1 VIQLICIDVDGTLVG
16 TSGGVLPAVWP
27 AAERARANGARLA
40 ICSGRPAFG
49 DALGYAQRLDP
60 TGWHIFQNGAS
71 VIHLETL
78 ASRSMGIAP
87 HLVSE
92 IVRQSRNGG
101 PVVELYTD
109 LEYAVEVDDTRARQ
123 HAKLLGVP
131 LALRSLDALSAPVV
145 RALWLCPPNR
155 VDAVVAAAP
164 PGLELGTATSPPMP
178 STVFINVTP
187 AGVNKAV
194 AVRTIATEYRIPLG
208 NVMYVG
214 DGHVDI
220 GPMREVGVPVAMGNG
235 EPDVK
240 AASQHIVASV
250 DDGGLVE
257 ALELA
262 LRL

>member
-1 VIQLICIDVDGTLVG
+1 LIQLICIDVDGTLVG
-16 TSGGVLPAVWP
+16 TSGGVLPDVWEV
-27 AAERARANGARLA
+27 AERVRATGARLA

-49 DALGYAQRLDP
+49 DARGYAQRLDP

-78 ASRSMGIAP
+78 ASRSVGIP
-87 HLVSE
+87 PQLVAE

-101 PVVELYTD
+101 PVAELYTD
-109 LEYAVEVDDTRARQ
+109 LEYAVEMDDARARA

-131 LALRSLDALSAPVV
+131 FQVRSLGALTGAVV
-145 RALWLCPPNR
+145 RALWLCPPER
-155 VDAVVAAAP
+155 VDAIVAAAP
-164 PGLELGTATSPPMP
+164 PSLELGTATSPPMP
-178 STVFINVTP
+178 DTVFINVTP

-194 AVRTIATEYRIPLG
+194 AVRTIAAGYGIPLRD
-208 NVMYVG
+208 VMYVG

-240 AASQHIVASV
+240 AAARHIVANV